1 MISPLSTDVLQRE
14 ALRAHLAAQT
24 EQFEKSG
31 GKIQRLSITQTETP
45 AWPPGSEAQMQKRT
59 SKRDRADDVHRSN
72 VIRCFGLGMTV
83 TQIMREVE
91 YHRVG
96 VERILEAAGLK
107 PVPGRIVISNEQIQL
122 LREFADARMTES
134 DIAALTGVP
143 RGKVREYLVMR
154 NAG

>member
-1 MISPLSTDVLQRE
+1 MPSNNQADIATKDAVRKE
-14 ALRAHLAAQT
+14 FAALT
-24 EQFEKSG
+24 EQYLAG
-31 GKIQRLSITQTETP
+31 GGQIQQLSITQTEAP
-45 AWPPGSEAQMQKRT
+45 AWPPGSEVQIKKRT
-59 SKRDRADDVHRSN
+59 AKRERADDVHRSR

-83 TQIMREVE
+83 TQIMREAG
-91 YHRVG
+91 YHRAG

-107 PVPGRIVISNEQIQL
+107 PAPGRLVISNEQLAL